1 MSNVDSPL
9 SKKHKQI
16 VAALCATYGL
26 LYLGRVNFSVVLP
39 VLAVELDV
47 GRAEI
52 GILGT
57 VFFWTYAIG
66 NFVNGEIGS
75 HVSPKRVVG
84 LGLLVTAFVN
94 LVFGFQTSLLLM
106 LVLWGLNG
114 IAQSG
119 GWPPIVRIMSERL
132 HSSQIKQVSTIIP
145 ISYVIGTV
153 VTWTLIG
160 AVAAGGNW
168 RLAFWLPGVI
178 LLLTA
183 ALWWRAG
190 IDAPTTV
197 SKGVRLSTIIAESR
211 GLAFALTVAAL
222 AGFVRNGSIIWL
234 PSYIL
239 DSQLIPD
246 NLVGA
251 VAALTQAVAIPG
263 LMIARQRVVRT
274 NQVLVT
280 GVYMF
285 SAGGLAFLLLSVT
298 SGILSIAILCLA
310 MMILGGA
317 FGLVTSSMPVILS
330 PPGRASSVAGTQN
343 MMATFAGG
351 VAGFGIGAIVE
362 GSGWNAVF
370 GLWGIMLLTSAV
382 ITWRHRHEE
391 DRRGG
396 ADTPHPPAP
405 SPTRGEGEPGGAELA
420 QGTKTS
426 TSGAHRSRRH

>member
-1 MSNVDSPL
+1 MSNVLAPL
-9 SKKHKQI
+9 SKEHKQI

-26 LYLGRVNFSVVLP
+26 LYLGRVNISVVLP

-84 LGLLVTAFVN
+84 LGLLVTAIVN
-94 LVFGFQTSLLLM
+94 LVFGFQTSLLVM
-106 LVLWGLNG
+106 LVLWCVNG
-114 IAQSG
+114 FAQSG
-119 GWPPIVRIMSERL
+119 GWPPIVRIMTERL
-132 HSSQIKQVSTIIP
+132 HPSQIKQVSTIIP

-190 IDAPTTV
+190 IDAPTAE

-211 GLAFALTVAAL
+211 GVAFALVVSAL

-251 VAALTQAVAIPG
+251 VAALTQVVAIPG
-263 LMIARQRVVRT
+263 LMLARRRVVRT

-285 SAGGLAFLLLSVT
+285 SAGGLAFLLLSAT
-298 SGILSIAILCLA
+298 SGMLSIAVLCLA

-330 PPGRASSVAGTQN
+330 PPGRASSIAGTLN

-351 VAGFGIGAIVE
+351 LAGFGIGAIVE
-362 GSGWNAVF
+362 RGGWNAVF
-370 GLWGIMLLTSAV
+370 GLWGIMLLLSAL
-382 ITWRHRHEE
+382 IAWRHRHEE
-391 DRRGG
+391 DRW
-396 ADTPHPPAP
+396 
-405 SPTRGEGEPGGAELA
+405 GE
-420 QGTKTS
+420 
-426 TSGAHRSRRH
+426 

>member
-1 MSNVDSPL
+1 MSNFHSPL

-16 VAALCATYGL
+16 VAALCATYGM
-26 LYLGRVNFSVVLP
+26 LYLGRVNISVVLP

-75 HVSPKRVVG
+75 HVSPFRVVG

-94 LVFGFQTSLLLM
+94 LVFGLQTSLLIM
-106 LVLWGLNG
+106 LVLWCVNG
-114 IAQSG
+114 FAQSG
-119 GWPPIVRIMSERL
+119 GWPPIVRILTERL
-132 HSSQIKQVSTIIP
+132 HPSQVKQVSTVVP
-145 ISYVIGTV
+145 LSYVIGTV
-153 VTWTLIG
+153 VTWTVIG

-183 ALWWRAG
+183 ALWWKAG
-190 IDAPTTV
+190 IDAPTAE
-197 SKGVRLSTIIAESR
+197 SKGVRVSTIIAESR
-211 GLAFALTVAAL
+211 SVAFALVVSAL

-251 VAALTQAVAIPG
+251 VAALTQVVAIPG
-263 LMIARQRVVRT
+263 LMLARHRVVHT

-285 SAGGLAFLLLSVT
+285 SAGGLAFLLLSAT
-298 SGILSIAILCLA
+298 SGMLSIVVLCLA

-330 PPGRASSVAGTQN
+330 PPGRASSIAGTQN

-351 VAGFGIGAIVE
+351 IAGFAIGAIVE
-362 GSGWNAVF
+362 HSGWNAVF
-370 GLWGIMLLTSAV
+370 GLWGIMLLLSAL

-391 DRRGG
+391 ERQTVAVEAG
-396 ADTPHPPAP
+396 
-405 SPTRGEGEPGGAELA
+405 
-420 QGTKTS
+420 
-426 TSGAHRSRRH
+426 

>member
-1 MSNVDSPL
+1 MSNFPSPL

-16 VAALCATYGL
+16 VAALCATYGF
-26 LYLGRVNFSVVLP
+26 LYLGRVNISVVLP

-47 GRAEI
+47 SRAEI

-94 LVFGFQTSLLLM
+94 LVFGFQASLVVM
-106 LVLWGLNG
+106 LVLWGING

-119 GWPPIVRIMSERL
+119 GWPPIVRILSERL
-132 HSSQIKQVSTIIP
+132 HPSQIKQVSTIIP

-153 VTWTLIG
+153 VTWTMIG

-178 LLLTA
+178 LLLAA
-183 ALWWRAG
+183 ALWWKAG
-190 IDAPTTV
+190 IDAPTTI

-211 GLAFALTVAAL
+211 GVAFAMAVAAL
-222 AGFVRNGSIIWL
+222 TGFVRNGAIIWL

-239 DSQLIPD
+239 DSQLIAD

-263 LMIARQRVVRT
+263 LMLARQRVVRT

-285 SAGGLAFLLLSVT
+285 SAGGLAFLLLAAT
-298 SGILSIAILCLA
+298 NGILSIAVVCLA

-317 FGLVTSSMPVILS
+317 FGMVTSSMPVILS
-330 PPGRASSVAGTQN
+330 PPGRASSIAGTLN

-351 VAGFGIGAIVE
+351 LAGFGIGAIVE
-362 GSGWNAVF
+362 HGGWNAVF
-370 GLWGIMLLTSAV
+370 GLWGIMLLLSAL

-391 DRRGG
+391 ERQTVAVEVG
-396 ADTPHPPAP
+396 
-405 SPTRGEGEPGGAELA
+405 
-420 QGTKTS
+420 
-426 TSGAHRSRRH
+426 

>member
-1 MSNVDSPL
+1 MNAGGPVGRPYIFALPRFTLDRMSNFHPPL

-16 VAALCATYGL
+16 VAALCATYGV
-26 LYLGRVNFSVVLP
+26 LYLGRVNISVVLP
-39 VLAVELDV
+39 ILAVELDV

-57 VFFWTYAIG
+57 VFFWVYAIG

-75 HVSPKRVVG
+75 HVSPFRVVA
-84 LGLLVTAFVN
+84 LGLLVTAIVN
-94 LVFGFQTSLLLM
+94 LVFGFQTSLLVM
-106 LVLWGLNG
+106 LVLWGVNG
-114 IAQSG
+114 FAQSG
-119 GWPPIVRIMSERL
+119 GWPPIVRILAERL
-132 HSSQIKQVSTIIP
+132 HPSQIKQVSTVIP

-183 ALWWRAG
+183 ALWRKAG
-190 IDAPTTV
+190 IDAPTAD

-211 GLAFALTVAAL
+211 GLAFALVVSAL

-239 DSQLIPD
+239 DSQLIAD

-251 VAALTQAVAIPG
+251 VAALTQVVAIPG
-263 LMIARQRVVRT
+263 LMIARHRVVRT

-285 SAGGLAFLLLSVT
+285 SAGGLAFLLLSAT
-298 SGILSIAILCLA
+298 SGILSIVVLCLA

-317 FGLVTSSMPVILS
+317 FGLVTSSMPVMLS
-330 PPGRASSVAGTQN
+330 PPGRASSIAGTQN

-351 VAGFGIGAIVE
+351 LAGFGIGASVE
-362 GSGWNAVF
+362 RGGWSAVF
-370 GLWGIMLLTSAV
+370 GLWGLMLLLAAA

-391 DRRGG
+391 DRRTG
-396 ADTPHPPAP
+396 AVET
-405 SPTRGEGEPGGAELA
+405 G
-420 QGTKTS
+420 
-426 TSGAHRSRRH
+426 